1 MQQPPNY
8 PNYGGWPQQPQQP
21 NTQYPPQQPPW
32 QPQPPPPNTYYPP
45 PPWQQPPMMPPPL
58 PPRPPGKKANPW
70 LILGI
75 IAAVIIFGGIIANAA
90 QSTTPQ
96 SNTTVNT
103 ADTPTDTPAP
113 TATDTPSPTPTPT
126 VDPAQIE
133 ELYKTTTKSTT
144 VDNLD
149 KDGNAD
155 KGKDVHF
162 TCKILRFVK
171 DDSGNTAGA
180 NVESPNSYSMSVVQV
195 VFPSGTDITR
205 LNEGD
210 LLEIWGT
217 DEGVF
222 SGKNAFGGDVQEVG
236 IGALYI
242 TDTTTN
248 YQTS

>member
-1 MQQPPNY
+1 
-8 PNYGGWPQQPQQP
+8 
-21 NTQYPPQQPPW
+21 
-32 QPQPPPPNTYYPP
+32 
-45 PPWQQPPMMPPPL
+45 MPPPL

-75 IAAVIIFGGIIANAA
+75 IAAVIVFGGIIANAA

-113 TATDTPSPTPTPT
+113 AATDTPSPT

-133 ELYKTTTKSTT
+133 ELYKATTKSTT

-180 NVESPNSYSMSVVQV
+180 NVESPNSYSMSVVQI

-236 IGALYI
+236 IGALYM

-248 YQTS
+248 YQAS